1 MKIDLLGRPA
11 LLIGSPGA
19 IATSVAKALV
29 DNGAR
34 LTRARY
40 TGSDRKLAAT
50 DPAGV
55 EVAVSGEP
63 VSQAAAFGG
72 PWLMV
77 AIHPGAER
85 PTADALTPGVAEWEA
100 NDLRPLVPALAPTL
114 RRVVIVMSVAGLVPL
129 RTNPGYSIEQASL
142 ATMTR
147 LLAMKWG
154 RGGVSVNAVALGAL
168 EGNDG
173 PIGANLLSHTALK
186 RPARLDEIVAA
197 VLFLADPEN
206 TYTTG
211 HIVNVDGGFAAG
223 YARNF

>member
-1 MKIDLLGRPA
+1 MKIDLLERPA
-11 LLIGSPGA
+11 LVIGSPGA
-19 IATSVAKALV
+19 IATGVARALA

-40 TGSDRKLAAT
+40 SGSDRKLTAN
-50 DPAGV
+50 DPKSA
-55 EVAVSGEP
+55 ELAVSGEP
-63 VSQAAAFGG
+63 SSQAVAFGS

-85 PTADALTPGVAEWEA
+85 PTADALTPACAEWDA
-100 NDLRPLVPALAPTL
+100 SDLRPLMRALAPTL

-129 RTNPGYSIEQASL
+129 RTNPGFSLEQANL

-147 LLAMKWG
+147 LLALKWG
-154 RGGVSVNAVALGAL
+154 RAGVSVNAVALGAL
-168 EGNDG
+168 AGDDG
-173 PIGANLLSHTALK
+173 PISGNLLSHTALR
-186 RPARLDEIVAA
+186 RPARLDELVAA

-211 HIVNVDGGFAAG
+211 HVVNVDGGFAAG